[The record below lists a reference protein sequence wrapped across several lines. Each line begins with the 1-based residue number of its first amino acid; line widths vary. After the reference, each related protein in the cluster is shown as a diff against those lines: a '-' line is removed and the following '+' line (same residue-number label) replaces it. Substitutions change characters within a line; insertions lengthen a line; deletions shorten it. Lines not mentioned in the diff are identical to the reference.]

1 MKIKE
6 RSYLSPPEY
15 RRLFW
20 FSPSSCSR
28 GNSAGAWRWPLPS
41 SAEIKITWNCH
52 STHRAWCLTKHK
64 DKLSLHSYTFRA
76 WCLTKHKGKLSLHSY
91 TFRVWCLTKHKDK
104 LSLHSYTFR
113 AWCLTKH
120 KDKLS
125 LHSYTFRAW
134 CLTKHK
140 DKLSLHSYKFRAW
153 CLTKHKDKLSLHS
166 FKIRAWCLT
175 KHGDKFTFSSP
186 PRSSEVQVLLYWN
199 VCRRITISLQ
209 GADFKLSECVRMYGF
224 PTCEGGASKNLVFH
238 TILSN
243 VYILWVPN
251 ITAQYTHRQGNT
263 DIT

>member
-64 DKLSLHSYTFRA
+64 
-76 WCLTKHKGKLSLHSY
+76 GKLSLHSY
-91 TFRVWCLTKHKDK
+91 TFRV
-104 LSLHSYTFR
+104 
-113 AWCLTKH
+113 
-120 KDKLS
+120 
-125 LHSYTFRAW
+125 
-134 CLTKHK
+134 
-140 DKLSLHSYKFRAW
+140 W